1 LKSHTL
7 SLLAQKLEA
16 DPFAKVTGMI
26 KDMLER
32 LLKEANEDAEHSG
45 FCDTEMSKSKTS
57 RTQLSEDIDALT
69 ASVEDDKA
77 TVMSLTEQNA
87 DLAKEVGELTA
98 AKGEASKMR
107 NAENKKNKETVIDA
121 DAAAKA
127 TEAAVSVLKDFYAKA
142 GEANSFV
149 QGGRANANTWQ
160 SLADADA
167 ADEAKPKQTFG
178 DVYKGNQDS
187 ATGVLAM
194 LDVIRSDFAN
204 LAADTKSSEEASVKA
219 YDEFMVETK
228 KNLAMK
234 SKKIEL
240 NEADLAE
247 TNKKMTEDKKD
258 LKTNQEMLVTAER
271 YFEKLTAQ
279 CVDKGSSYEERT
291 KARAAEIES
300 LKQALQMLS

>member
-1 LKSHTL
+1 MSSDKVAFIASPRSAMSLAQLRSGSKAQLQGRHKDVRDFIVKEGQRLKSHTL

-69 ASVEDDKA
+69 ASVEDAKA

-87 DLAKEVGELTA
+87 DLSKEVGELTA
-98 AKGEASKMR
+98 AKGEATKMR
-107 NAENKKNKETVIDA
+107 NAENKKNKETVKDA
-121 DAAAKA
+121 DEAAKA

-142 GEANSFV
+142 GEAQAFV
-149 QGGRANANTWQ
+149 QGGSRARM
-160 SLADADA
+160 ADADA
-167 ADEAKPKQTFG
+167 GDEVKPKQTFG

-204 LAADTKSSEEASVKA
+204 LAADTKASE
-219 YDEFMVETK
+219 
-228 KNLAMK
+228 
-234 SKKIEL
+234 
-240 NEADLAE
+240 
-247 TNKKMTEDKKD
+247 
-258 LKTNQEMLVTAER
+258 
-271 YFEKLTAQ
+271 
-279 CVDKGSSYEERT
+279 
-291 KARAAEIES
+291 
-300 LKQALQMLS
+300 